1 MPIEIKVAPP
11 GITISQG
18 RTFMVTN
25 SAGEINPQ
33 TDEGVFAI
41 DTRFIS
47 YYHLYINHEPW
58 VLVNSSQLNFYA
70 SRTYLTNPK
79 IGTEDGDFEANTI
92 GLTIERTVEDGIH
105 EDFYIVN
112 YTGKK
117 ISFTLQLA
125 LRSDFADLFEVKS
138 KRLVQRGRM
147 LTEWDKKEHRL
158 RTTYDHHDFHRAVT
172 YWIPSTDVPVG

>member
-25 SAGEINPQ
+25 SGGEINPQ

-47 YYHLYINHEPW
+47 YYHLFINRVPW
-58 VLVNSSQLNFYA
+58 VLVNSSQLSFYA

-79 IGTEDGDFEANTI
+79 ISTEDGDIAENTI
-92 GLTIERTVEDGIH
+92 GLTLERTVENGIH
-105 EDFYIVN
+105 EDFY
-112 YTGKK
+112 
-117 ISFTLQLA
+117 
-125 LRSDFADLFEVKS
+125 
-138 KRLVQRGRM
+138 
-147 LTEWDKKEHRL
+147 
-158 RTTYDHHDFHRAVT
+158 VT
-172 YWIPSTDVPVG
+172 N

>member
-25 SAGEINPQ
+25 SSGEINPQ

-47 YYHLYINHEPW
+47 YYHLFINRIPW
-58 VLVNSSQLNFYA
+58 VLVNSSQLSFYA

-79 IGTEDGDFEANTI
+79 ISTEDGDIAENTI
-92 GLTIERTVEDGIH
+92 G
-105 EDFYIVN
+105 
-112 YTGKK
+112 
-117 ISFTLQLA
+117 S
-125 LRSDFADLFEVKS
+125 KS
-138 KRLVQRGRM
+138 
-147 LTEWDKKEHRL
+147 
-158 RTTYDHHDFHRAVT
+158 
-172 YWIPSTDVPVG
+172 

>member
-33 TDEGVFAI
+33 TDEGVFAV

-47 YYHLYINHEPW
+47 YYHLFINRVPW
-58 VLVNSSQLNFYA
+58 TLVNSSQLSFYA

-79 IGTEDGDFEANTI
+79 ISTEDGDIEANTI
-92 GLTIERTVEDGIH
+92 GLTLERTVEDGIH

-117 ISFTLQLA
+117 ISITLGLA
-125 LRSDFADLFEVKS
+125 LRSDLPISS
-138 KRLVQRGRM
+138 K
-147 LTEWDKKEHRL
+147 
-158 RTTYDHHDFHRAVT
+158 
-172 YWIPSTDVPVG
+172 